1 MKIHSYTGGMVDTN
15 AYLIE
20 TTAGLL
26 AFDAPNDL
34 SIFLQQEHLTVEALF
49 LTHQHFDHV
58 EDVVKIN
65 RKTHAFSNYS
75 QDLVR
80 DEQAREWGLP
90 ITVEPYKIDH
100 LLEGESTLTI
110 GNLTIDLIHVP
121 GHSPDSICF
130 HFPEEKILIAGDTL
144 FQGGVGRTDL
154 PHGDHDLLMTG
165 IQQKL
170 YSLPDDTIVYPG
182 HGPSTTIGEEK
193 QSNPFIRP

>member
-1 MKIHSYTGGMVDTN
+1 MKIHTYTGGMVGTN
-15 AYLIE
+15 AYLLE
-20 TTAGLL
+20 TSAGLL

-34 SIFLQQEHLTVEALF
+34 SIFLQQENLTAEALL

-58 EDVVKIN
+58 EDVVKLGL
-65 RKTHAFSNYS
+65 KTYAFSNYA

-80 DEQAREWGLP
+80 DQQAREWGLP
-90 ITVEPYKIDH
+90 ITVEPYEIDN
-100 LLEGESTLTI
+100 LLEGQSTLTI
-110 GNLTIDLIHVP
+110 GDLTIELLHVP
-121 GHSPDSICF
+121 GHSPDSVCY
-130 HFPEEKILIAGDTL
+130 HFPQEKILIAGDTL

-170 YSLPDDTIVYPG
+170 YTLPDDTTVYPG

-193 QSNPFIRP
+193 RSNPFIRP